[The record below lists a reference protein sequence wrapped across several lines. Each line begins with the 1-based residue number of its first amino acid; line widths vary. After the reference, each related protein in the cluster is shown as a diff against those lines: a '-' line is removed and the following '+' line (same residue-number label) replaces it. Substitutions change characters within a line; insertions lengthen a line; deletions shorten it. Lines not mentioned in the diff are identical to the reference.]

1 MLSAGAGAL
10 ACTSFC
16 VAQGQ
21 DPWTAL
27 SITAAATVSALVRPP
42 GRRQILHTYAP
53 GVRMA
58 LCGVGILTC
67 LRAQVANELLFEKE
81 L

>member
-1 MLSAGAGAL
+1 MCGTLPRLPQLSRALAQRYDVLSAGAGAL

-27 SITAAATVSALVRPP
+27 SITAAATVSALVR
-42 GRRQILHTYAP
+42 AP
-53 GVRMA
+53 GAAASCTYCPQRLHRA
-58 LCGVGILTC
+58 L
-67 LRAQVANELLFEKE
+67 K
-81 L
+81 

>member
-27 SITAAATVSALVRPP
+27 SITAAATVSALVRAPSAAASCILAPP
-42 GRRQILHTYAP
+42 AP
-53 GVRMA
+53 A
-58 LCGVGILTC
+58 LC
-67 LRAQVANELLFEKE
+67 AY
-81 L
+81 

>member
-27 SITAAATVSALVRPP
+27 SITAAATVSALVRAPAASFSLLPP
-42 GRRQILHTYAP
+42 AP
-53 GVRMA
+53 ARGA
-58 LCGVGILTC
+58 Y
-67 LRAQVANELLFEKE
+67 
-81 L
+81 